1 MIKHKDFS
9 MNGIKKNNLFQQL
22 INRIVIQDIV
32 KTRYM
37 INQNVKFSIRT

>member
-22 INRIVIQDIV
+22 INRIN
-32 KTRYM
+32 TRYCKNK
-37 INQNVKFSIRT
+37 IYDKPKCKI